1 MYKARQYLK
10 KSSLVNLYYLYVYPY
25 LIYCIEVWGCAY
37 QTHLQCL
44 FLLPEKYYSYHYMFT
59 LSCSHRP
66 LFMSLE
72 ILPLEKIFYHRY
84 RLMMYTY
91 YNNCFYVQF
100 LSYMPRMIV
109 YIIMILGVVSF

>member
-44 FLLPEKYYSYHYMFT
+44 FLLPEKYSYHYMFT

-72 ILPLEKIFYHRY
+72 ILPLEK
-84 RLMMYTY
+84 L
-91 YNNCFYVQF
+91 YVY
-100 LSYMPRMIV
+100 LCGEI
-109 YIIMILGVVSF
+109 G